1 MQALV
6 IVIPH
11 VALEREA
18 QLAVRRKLRAVD
30 HLGLQRMKERLHMRV
45 VPRGPH
51 AGGALPDAQ
60 DPEAIAKPLGGI
72 LAAAIT
78 VEDEA
83 GAWAPAADGRIEHRP
98 GEAGVACPAERPSE
112 HPAGA
117 WVEHD
122 RQKAPPPDDGHV
134 RNVPDPDLIG
144 APGDAGPE
152 PIGMLA
158 VEAMEPGIGTVEL
171 GDAAPTDRPPR
182 GAQRALHSGTPVR
195 PVMLPEQ
202 SVNVLLQ
209 LPVLSGAG
217 TGRAC
222 PPRVVA
228 RAGDPV
234 KRAEPRHGVRPP
246 LRVDERERVSF
257 RVAQNRMA
265 FFKRACSSCSS
276 AWARSSAWSR
286 RISRAGGSFT
296 AGARRP
302 RSTPSRTSFRHRDSM
317 NG

>member
-18 QLAVRRKLRAVD
+18 QLAVRREPRAMD

-78 VEDEA
+78 MEDEA
-83 GAWAPAADGRIEHRP
+83 AAWAPAADGCIEHRP
-98 GEAGVACPAERPSE
+98 GEAGVACPAERPGE

-117 WVEHD
+117 LVEHD

-158 VEAMEPGIGTVEL
+158 VEAMEPGVGTVEL
-171 GDAAPTDRPPR
+171 GHAGAQAGRAHQPRDAAPTDRPPL
-182 GAQRALHSGTPVR
+182 GAQRALHPGTTVR
-195 PVMLPEQ
+195 PVMLLETGGACAAAAAGPERRGHW
-202 SVNVLLQ
+202 
-209 LPVLSGAG
+209 SGVPA
-217 TGRAC
+217 T
-222 PPRVVA
+222 
-228 RAGDPV
+228 
-234 KRAEPRHGVRPP
+234 
-246 LRVDERERVSF
+246 
-257 RVAQNRMA
+257 
-265 FFKRACSSCSS
+265 
-276 AWARSSAWSR
+276 RSS
-286 RISRAGGSFT
+286 
-296 AGARRP
+296 P
-302 RSTPSRTSFRHRDSM
+302 R
-317 NG
+317 G